1 MKWANASR
9 FDLSSFVLPTISA
22 CEDKASE
29 LKAVEA
35 ALGDFELDSEKI
47 ISAVMEKSVAL
58 TARELRSLPYCI
70 FEPAFEK
77 HNPKFYE
84 HVIVRMGAK
93 SSFWRRLFR
102 AWVFHYCPGTST
114 GEMISWNLTAQM
126 NYLLDSQ
133 VKLIN
138 SIGACE
144 ETLDE
149 RKLCSLLINDE
160 DDDLAYDIGLR
171 GGVGTTQLAIAVSN
185 SLAKYLAERELSQE
199 QISRFIELMT
209 ENKELHQ
216 SLKAAVMIGV
226 MKGGDKFSPDSRIS
240 KTCRDLVEA
249 NYPDPSVDKNR
260 WPAVPEALGGE
271 KARDACIEIVRR
283 WRVFQSINLFF
294 KVIGETITDP
304 EVKHHFPRRK
314 EFWLS
319 YFKENA
325 VSEAWILLGK
335 KANQHMK
342 RLKSRG
348 DSEIVN
354 LNYASLEGGTYEQS
368 VLLLKVGS
376 LTVVEWSHSGAC
388 RIWQS
393 NNNRAPKLYQ
403 NRYQREVL
411 MADSEERLVHDS
423 RGNWQSKLHRI
434 IRDKGGV
441 RRRV

>member
-1 MKWANASR
+1 MKWASASR
-9 FDLSSFVLPTISA
+9 FDLSPVVLPSISA
-22 CEDKASE
+22 CEDKARE

-35 ALGDFELDSEKI
+35 SFNGSDLDSEKI
-47 ISAVMEKSVAL
+47 MSAVMDNAAAL
-58 TARELRSLPYCI
+58 TARELRALPYCL
-70 FEPAFEK
+70 FESAFQEINPAFTERVLEK
-77 HNPKFYE
+77 F
-84 HVIVRMGAK
+84 GTK
-93 SSFWRRLFR
+93 SGFWRRLFR
-102 AWVFHYCPGTST
+102 AWIFHYCPETTT
-114 GEMISWNLTAQM
+114 GKIVSDALRSNRKNFLGSQVR
-126 NYLLDSQ
+126 LLDS
-133 VKLIN
+133 
-138 SIGACE
+138 IGLCDA
-144 ETLDE
+144 TLPPQRLFE
-149 RKLCSLLINDE
+149 LLIENK
-160 DDDLAYDIGLR
+160 DDDLVYEIGLR
-171 GGVGTTQLAIAVSN
+171 DGVGTTQLAVAVSDT
-185 SLAKYLAERELSQE
+185 LAKYLSERDVSEE
-199 QISRFIELMT
+199 QISRYLELMT
-209 ENKELHQ
+209 LNKEVHQ
-216 SLKAAVMIGV
+216 SLKAAVMVGV
-226 MKGGDKFSPDSRIS
+226 IKGGDKFSPDSKIS
-240 KTCRDLVEA
+240 KTCRDLVET

-294 KVIGETITDP
+294 KVIGETITEP

-335 KANQHMK
+335 KATQHMK

-393 NNNRAPKLYQ
+393 NSNRAPKLYQ

-411 MADSEERLVHDS
+411 MADSEERVVHDS